1 MSQRRSDY
9 VSAEAG
15 GERVAT
21 PAATWQE
28 ELLRVLLRQS
38 QRVIVPNLLTSLVVA
53 GMAYGRLPTPL
64 LAGWLLI
71 VAAALAI
78 RRIALGRLVDA
89 ARLDLSARLRIAAV
103 VSGLVG
109 ISHGLSAGFFPFL
122 PSVERALVSLWLVA
136 ACAASVL
143 STVGYLP
150 VFLAYLVPVLSPVI
164 AMWALGPGIAE
175 YRWIESATAGLVL
188 MLGGLLV
195 TYAKDSFR
203 LFRESFEIRLQRL
216 DLNRRLEAALL
227 EAERANRAKTRFLAS
242 ASHDLRQPAHTASL
256 FAAALSMRAL
266 DAESREIVQHLNAAV
281 QSLATQLD
289 ALLDI
294 SKLDAG
300 VVRPSL
306 APLRLGPLLER
317 MQREFAPLA
326 GAKRIELTVSCPPDA
341 WVATDATLLE
351 RVVRNLLD
359 NAVKYTDSGRVEVRV
374 EPEAGGPVLSISDS
388 GRGIPEAEQARVFD
402 EFYQLGNP
410 ERDRAKGLGLGLAI
424 VKRLVSLLQIDMQMT
439 SSPGAGTRFRLV
451 LPGAGEGAERPA
463 DAAAARAPAALSVL
477 VIDDEAEV
485 RLGMKILLE
494 GMGCRATLAGG
505 TAEAL
510 AAARSARPDVV
521 VADLRLRGA
530 DNGIEAVRAVRA
542 LYPRVPALLVSGDIA
557 SDQLRE
563 AERAG
568 IVLLHKPVPAE
579 TLKQAI
585 ADAVS
590 G

>member
-1 MSQRRSDY
+1 MSRQSSAY
-9 VSAEAG
+9 ASAEKA
-15 GERVAT
+15 GERSLA

-38 QRVIVPNLLTSLVVA
+38 QRVILPNLLTSLVVV
-53 GMAYGRLPTPL
+53 GMAFGRLPTPL
-64 LAGWLLI
+64 LAGWLVI
-71 VAAALAI
+71 VVAAHAI
-78 RRIALGRLVDA
+78 RRITLGWLVRAERLEFA
-89 ARLDLSARLRIAAV
+89 TRLRIAAV
-103 VSGLVG
+103 LSGLVG

-136 ACAASVL
+136 ACAASVV

-150 VFLAYLVPVLSPVI
+150 VFLAYIVPILSPVI

-175 YRWIESATAGLVL
+175 HRWIESATAALVL

-216 DLNRRLEAALL
+216 ELNRRLEAALH
-227 EAERANRAKTRFLAS
+227 EAELANRAKTRFLAS

-266 DAESREIVQHLNAAV
+266 DAESREIVQHLNSAV
-281 QSLATQLD
+281 QALATQLD

-300 VVRPSL
+300 VVRPSR
-306 APLRLGPLLER
+306 APLRLGALLER

-326 GAKRIELTVSCPPDA
+326 GAKGIALAVSCPPVA

-359 NAVKYTDSGRVEVRV
+359 NAVKYTDTGRVDVRV
-374 EPEAGGPVLSISDS
+374 EPEAGGQLLTISDS
-388 GRGIPEAEQARVFD
+388 GRGIPEAEQTRVFD

-424 VKRLVSLLQIDMQMT
+424 VKRLVSLLEIDMEMT

-451 LPGAGEGAERPA
+451 LPRAREGAERA
-463 DAAAARAPAALSVL
+463 EDAATMRTPAALNVL

-494 GMGCRATLAGG
+494 GMGCRATLAEG

-510 AAARSARPDVV
+510 AAARTARPDVV
-521 VADLRLRGA
+521 VADFRLRGT

-542 LYPRVPALLVSGDIA
+542 LHPHVPALLVSGDIA

-568 IVLLHKPVPAE
+568 IAFLHKPVPAE
-579 TLKQAI
+579 TLKRAI